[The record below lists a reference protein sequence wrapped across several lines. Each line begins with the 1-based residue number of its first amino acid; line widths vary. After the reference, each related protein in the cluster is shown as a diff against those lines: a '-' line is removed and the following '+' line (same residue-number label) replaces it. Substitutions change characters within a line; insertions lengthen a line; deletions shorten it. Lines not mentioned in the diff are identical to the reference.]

1 MPHPSR
7 LTIVADDRFRTEI
20 DRWRDAFAGASWPDA
35 TPAELLID
43 HRPLRAPVAIPEDT
57 ELVAVLA
64 DRETGP
70 GTLDRLVDA
79 AVARGLPVIVLASLP
94 LPEPTRPGGFLALPF
109 GTDAAS
115 LLVAFS
121 ALRSR
126 QREIEQ
132 LRGELKTTCELSE
145 GVREAVSRIDEE
157 MQLAA
162 TVQREFLPRELP
174 RGDGLGVATLWRPA
188 SPVSGDLF
196 DIRRLDADT
205 WGLLVVDAVGHGM
218 PAALLAH
225 YLGRALPTRESID
238 GRERILPPGEALARL
253 NAELVARQGAV
264 TRFATAVY
272 ATLEPARRRVRIA
285 SAGHPPTLHLTRRG
299 ECRRIESDGGLLGV
313 FPDERYAETEVTL
326 APGEQLLFH
335 SDGFE
340 QAFPD
345 PPVRAGSPRPRR
357 YVDELRRV
365 AASEDAGET
374 VRMVEDLLELAGGAG
389 RAGDDLTLVC
399 VHATASG
406 AIRLAA

>member
-1 MPHPSR
+1 MPHPNR

-20 DRWRDAFAGASWPDA
+20 DRWRDGFAGASWPDA
-35 TPAELLID
+35 TPADLLVD
-43 HRPLRAPVAIPEDT
+43 HRPLRAPFELPADT
-57 ELVAVLA
+57 EMLAVLA

-70 GTLDRLVDA
+70 GTLDRLVDIA
-79 AVARGLPVIVLASLP
+79 AARGLPMIVLAPLP
-94 LPEPTRPGGFLALPF
+94 LPEPTRPAGFLALPL
-109 GTDAAS
+109 GTEPAA
-115 LLVAFS
+115 LLVAFA

-126 QREIEQ
+126 QREVEQ
-132 LRGELKTTCELSE
+132 LRGELKASCELSE
-145 GVREAVSRIDEE
+145 GVREAVTRIDEE

-174 RGDGLGVATLWRPA
+174 SGGGLGVAALWRPA
-188 SPVSGDLF
+188 SSVSGDLF

-205 WGLLVVDAVGHGM
+205 WGLLIIDAVGHGM

-225 YLGRALPTRESID
+225 YLGRALPTREAVD
-238 GRERILPPGEALARL
+238 GRERILTPGEALGRL

-285 SAGHPPTLHLTRRG
+285 SAGHPATIHLTRDG
-299 ECRRIESDGGLLGV
+299 ECRRIEPDGGLLGV
-313 FPDERYAETEVTL
+313 FPDERYAEAELTL

-345 PPVRAGSPRPRR
+345 PPVRAGSARPRR
-357 YVDELRRV
+357 YVEELRRV
-365 AASEDAGET
+365 AASGEAAESIG
-374 VRMVEDLLELAGGAG
+374 MVEELLDLAAGTG
-389 RAGDDLTLVC
+389 RVGDDLTLVC
-399 VHATASG
+399 VHAEAAG
-406 AIRLAA
+406 ALRRAA

>member
-1 MPHPSR
+1 MPHPTR
-7 LTIVADDRFRTEI
+7 LTIVADDRFRTGI
-20 DRWRDAFAGASWPDA
+20 DRWRDAFAAASWPDA
-35 TPAELLID
+35 TPAELLVD
-43 HRPLRAPVAIPEDT
+43 HRPLRTPVAIPDDA
-57 ELVAVLA
+57 ELLAVLA

-70 GTLDRLVDA
+70 STLDRLVDDA
-79 AVARGLPVIVLASLP
+79 AARGLPMIVLAPLP
-94 LPEPTRPGGFLALPF
+94 LPEPTRPGGFLALPL

-115 LLVAFS
+115 LLVAFA

-126 QREIEQ
+126 QREVEQ
-132 LRGELKTTCELSE
+132 LRGELATTCELSE
-145 GVREAVSRIDEE
+145 GVRAEVARIDEE

-174 RGDGLGVATLWRPA
+174 EGEGLGVATLWRPA

-205 WGLLVVDAVGHGM
+205 WGLLLVDAVGHGM

-225 YLGRALPTRESID
+225 YLGRALPTRETID
-238 GRERILPPGEALARL
+238 GRTRILAPGEALGRL
-253 NAELVARQGAV
+253 NAELVARQGAI

-285 SAGHPPTLHLTRRG
+285 SAGHPATIHLSQDG
-299 ECRRIESDGGLLGV
+299 ACRRVETDGGLLGV
-313 FPDERYAETEVTL
+313 FPDERYADTELTL

-335 SDGFE
+335 TDGFE

-345 PPVRAGSPRPRR
+345 PPVKAGSPRPRR

-365 AASEDAGET
+365 AASDDAAGT
-374 VRMVEDLLELAGGAG
+374 VAMVEGLLEFASG
-389 RAGDDLTLVC
+389 RTGDDLTLVC
-399 VHATASG
+399 VHARGTA
-406 AIRLAA
+406 ALRRAA